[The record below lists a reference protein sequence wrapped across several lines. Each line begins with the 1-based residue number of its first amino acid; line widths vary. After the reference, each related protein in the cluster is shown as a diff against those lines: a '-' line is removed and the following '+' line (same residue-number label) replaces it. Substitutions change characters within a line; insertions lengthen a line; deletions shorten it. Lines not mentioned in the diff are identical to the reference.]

1 MCVTEV
7 YKLKVQTVQRCFVLD
22 DVASYH
28 QENKN
33 GTKTE
38 QIKVLLYFLTR
49 VFYSIITGTRVV
61 YIHDIHTYI
70 LHTCTSNETRVHVPG
85 TGYCTG

>member
-61 YIHDIHTYI
+61 
-70 LHTCTSNETRVHVPG
+70 RV
-85 TGYCTG
+85 YMLNDF